1 MAARK
6 LETRRL
12 LITRG
17 ITSPGRAW
25 HVTLLS
31 MQTSP
36 LTDAEQESPIIISDK
51 PSHVFLVIDDRFGV
65 VSASLDEE
73 EAMTDLRERV
83 LAQMQQETL
92 VNPGSFRLKS
102 MRLRAPRES
111 PADTTESPSS

>member
-1 MAARK
+1 
-6 LETRRL
+6 
-12 LITRG
+12 
-17 ITSPGRAW
+17 
-25 HVTLLS
+25 

-36 LTDAEQESPIIISDK
+36 LTDDDQDASIITSDK

-73 EAMTDLRERV
+73 EAVTDLKERV

-102 MRLRAPRES
+102 MRLRPARDQS
-111 PADTTESPSS
+111 PADTTEAPSS